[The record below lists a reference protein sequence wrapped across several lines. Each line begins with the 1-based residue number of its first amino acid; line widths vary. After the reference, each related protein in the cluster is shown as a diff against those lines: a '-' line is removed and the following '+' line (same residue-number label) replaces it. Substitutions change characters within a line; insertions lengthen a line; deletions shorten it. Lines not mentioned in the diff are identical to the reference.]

1 MRKPRPRLSALPFN
15 RLIPNILT
23 VTALC
28 AGLTAILYGVQGK
41 WQWAVAAV
49 AVAALLD
56 ALDGR
61 VARLL
66 GGSTR
71 FGAELDSLSDF
82 ISFGVAPAILVFQWT
97 LHDLRG
103 AGWVVALVFAVC
115 AALRLARF
123 NTRLDADDQPAWA
136 ANFFT
141 GVPAPAGGGLAL
153 LPMILSFEFGE
164 TFFRLPL
171 LNALMVVLV
180 AYLMISRFPT
190 YSFKRIRVPQ
200 RFVVLLLLTV
210 GLLAALMVTAPWL
223 TLSAILIV
231 YLGILPLSLRAHRRL
246 STSDSGAGDAL
257 SVIDSDMEDD
267 DDAMTEDE
275 AAPGPGHSRRSED

>member
-275 AAPGPGHSRRSED
+275 AAPGHSRRPED

>member
-1 MRKPRPRLSALPFN
+1 MTMHKPRPRLSALPLN

-28 AGLTAILYGVQGK
+28 AGLTAILYGFQGK

-66 GGSTR
+66 GGSSR

-82 ISFGVAPAILVFQWT
+82 ISFGVAPGILVFQWT

-103 AGWVVALVFAVC
+103 AGWVIALVFAVC

-123 NTRLDADDQPAWA
+123 NTRLDASDQPAWA

-153 LPMILSFEFGE
+153 LPMILSFEIGE
-164 TFFRLPL
+164 AFFRHPL
-171 LNALMVVLV
+171 LNAVMVVLV

-190 YSFKRIRVPQ
+190 YSFKRVRVPQ
-200 RFVVLLLLTV
+200 RFVVLLLLIF
-210 GLLAALMVTAPWL
+210 GLLAALVATAPWL
-223 TLSAILIV
+223 TLSALLVV
-231 YLGILPLSLRAHRRL
+231 YLCTLPLSLRGHQRL
-246 STSDSGAGDAL
+246 SASDEGAGDAL
-257 SVIDSDMEDD
+257 SVIDSDMEGDDASPD
-267 DDAMTEDE
+267 DDADD
-275 AAPGPGHSRRSED
+275 ANPGRRRDD

>member
-1 MRKPRPRLSALPFN
+1 MHKPRPRLSALPFN

-123 NTRLDADDQPAWA
+123 NTRLDATDQPVWA

-164 TFFRLPL
+164 SLFRLPV
-171 LNALMVVLV
+171 LNAVMVVLV

-200 RFVVLLLLTV
+200 RFVVLLLLV
-210 GLLAALMVTAPWL
+210 FGLLAALVATAPWL
-223 TLSAILIV
+223 TLSVILIV

-246 STSDSGAGDAL
+246 SASDAGAGDAL
-257 SVIDSDMEDD
+257 SVIDSDLEGEDD
-267 DDAMTEDE
+267 DALAEDD
-275 AAPGPGHSRRSED
+275 PTPGHLRRPTD

>member
-275 AAPGPGHSRRSED
+275 AAPGHSRRSED